1 MLYYLPKTV
10 EINGTAL
17 NVRYDF
23 RVILD
28 IIAMLNDPDLEQADK
43 AQAAIEMFY
52 CESAQAIATPREAL
66 EKLFWFI
73 DQGQELK
80 EKKKSPRLVDWEQDF
95 NLIIAPVNRVLGYES
110 RGVDYDSENNTG
122 GLHWWT
128 FLAAYM
134 EIGGDCTFSQVVSI
148 RDKQARGKRLE
159 KWEREWLRH
168 NRDIVVL
175 KTRYSSEDDEI
186 LKQYIGGTANG

>member
-10 EINGTAL
+10 EINGKEL
-17 NVRYDF
+17 NIRYDF

-28 IIAMLNDPDLEQADK
+28 IMAMLNDPDLDKADK

-52 CESAQAIATPREAL
+52 CDSEAALATPQVAL
-66 EKLFWFI
+66 ENLFWFI
-73 DQGQELK
+73 DQGNETK
-80 EKKKSPRLVDWEQDF
+80 DTKKSPRLIDWEQDF

-110 RGVDYDSENNTG
+110 RAVDYDMEKNIG

-148 RDKQARGKRLE
+148 RDKQARGKKLE

-168 NRDIVVL
+168 NRDIIVL
-175 KTRYSSEDDEI
+175 KTRYSTEDDEI
-186 LKQYIGGTANG
+186 LKQFIGGAANG